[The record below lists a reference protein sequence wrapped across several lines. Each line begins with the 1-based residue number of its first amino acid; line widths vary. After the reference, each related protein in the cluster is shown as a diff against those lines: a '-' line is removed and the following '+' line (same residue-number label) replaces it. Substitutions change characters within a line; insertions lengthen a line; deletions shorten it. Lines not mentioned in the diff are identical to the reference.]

1 MTRRRVRL
9 AIVGGN
15 RGASFL
21 NALHSLADRIDL
33 TATCDLNELVL
44 EQWKGIFPGIRTY
57 SDYSEML
64 QDASIDAVFVISP
77 MHMHARHSIDALNAG
92 KHVLSEVIAVQS
104 LEEAWELVETVE
116 RTGLK
121 YMMSENYCFS
131 RSNLMVNYM
140 AQQGLFGE
148 ITHVEGG
155 YIHDLRH
162 LIHHPDG
169 SLTWRGQLHHNYN
182 GVNYPTHS
190 IGPAA
195 QWIGLNKPGGDRLKS
210 ISTQVSKPRAL
221 QNYFSEQFGKDH
233 PAAREG
239 YWSQGDSAVAALV
252 TENGVLITLRIDWVS
267 VRPHN
272 KTHYMLQGTKG
283 AYLSARHP
291 YEEDL
296 VWLQNRSPVN
306 GEDGSEVWE
315 NMSCYQPEYDHPKW
329 KQWGHLAA
337 GTKHGGGD
345 FLVLE
350 EFISAIQEKRSP
362 LVDVYDA
369 VTWSAVFFLSMQSV
383 KQGGNTVSFP
393 DFRVKAGYTG

>member
-1 MTRRRVRL
+1 MTAKRVKL

-15 RGASFL
+15 RGTSFM
-21 NALHSLADRIDL
+21 NALHALADRIDL

-44 EQWKGIFPGIRTY
+44 NRWKEIFPGIRTY
-57 SDYSEML
+57 HDYSRML
-64 QDASIDAVFVISP
+64 EDPSIDAVFVISP
-77 MHMHARHSIDALNAG
+77 MHLHARHSIEALNAG

-104 LEEAWELVETVE
+104 HEEARELVETVE

-131 RSNLMVNYM
+131 RSNLMIEHM
-140 AQQGLFGE
+140 ARQGLFGE

-162 LIHHPDG
+162 LIHYPDG
-169 SLTWRGQLHHNYN
+169 SLTWRGQLHKDFN

-190 IGPAA
+190 IGPVAR
-195 QWIGLNKPGGDRLKS
+195 WIGLNQPGGDKLRTLS
-210 ISTQVSKPRAL
+210 AQVSESRAL
-221 QNYFSEQFGKDH
+221 RNYFSEQYGKDH
-233 PAAREG
+233 PAAGEG
-239 YWSQGDSAVAALV
+239 FWSQGDSAVATLK
-252 TENGVLITLRIDWVS
+252 TEKGVLITLRVDWTS

-283 AYLSARHP
+283 AYLSGRHP
-291 YEEDL
+291 QEDNL
-296 VWLQNRSPVN
+296 VWLRDRSPADP
-306 GEDGSEVWE
+306 EDGSERWE
-315 NMSCYQPEYDHPKW
+315 ALSRYEPEYDHPRWRK
-329 KQWGHLAA
+329 WGHLAA

-350 EFISAIQEKRSP
+350 EFISSIQEDRAP

-369 VTWSAVFFLSMQSV
+369 VTWSSVFYLSMES
-383 KQGGNTVSFP
+383 
-393 DFRVKAGYTG
+393 VKAGGAPVRVPDYRAGRGAVE

>member
-1 MTRRRVRL
+1 MTRKRVRL

-15 RGASFL
+15 RGTSFL
-21 NALHSLADRIDL
+21 NALHALSDRIDL

-44 EQWKGIFPGIRTY
+44 NQWKEKFPEIRTY
-57 SDYSEML
+57 SDYSRML
-64 QDASIDAVFVISP
+64 QDSSIDAVFVISP
-77 MHMHARHSIDALNAG
+77 MHLHARHSIEALNAG
-92 KHVLSEVIAVQS
+92 KHVLSEVIAIQS

-131 RSNLMVNYM
+131 RSNLMVNHM

-169 SLTWRGQLHHNYN
+169 SLTWRGQLHQNYN

-190 IGPAA
+190 LGPAA
-195 QWIGLNKPGGDRLKS
+195 QWINLNKAGGDRLKS
-210 ISTQVSKPRAL
+210 ISSHVSKSRAL
-221 QNYFSEQFGKDH
+221 QHYFSDQYGKDH

-239 YWSQGDSAVAALV
+239 FWRQGDSAVAALM
-252 TENGVLITLRIDWVS
+252 TENGVLITLRVDWTS

-283 AYLSARHP
+283 AYLSGRHP
-291 YEEDL
+291 LEEDL
-296 VWLQNRSPVN
+296 LWLQDRSPLN
-306 GEDGSEVWE
+306 GEDGSEMWE
-315 NMSCYQPEYDHPKW
+315 LMSSYQPEYDHPKW
-329 KQWGHLAA
+329 KQWGHFAA

-350 EFISAIQEKRSP
+350 EFISAIQENRTP

-369 VTWSAVFFLSMQSV
+369 ITWSSVFFLSMESV
-383 KQGGNTVSFP
+383 KAGGNTVNFP
-393 DFRVKAGYTG
+393 DFKAKAGVTG